1 MESTHLKH
9 KLIAFDQ
16 STKATGWCLMYQHN
30 SEIIERGV
38 ILPEGTTNER
48 IRKTVKQCM
57 YLCDK
62 HQVTFV
68 FIEGIQLQG
77 NKLNPVVYEVLAAL
91 KGTLEICLE
100 EKGFIVNVI
109 KSSEW
114 RKRVGIK
121 SRKRA
126 DLKAEAIQMVAD
138 LYGIHPTEDECEA
151 ILFARAFSEQTQPI
165 A

>member
-1 MESTHLKH
+1 MESTHLRH

-16 STKATGWCLMYQHN
+16 STKATGWCLMDQKT
-30 SEIIERGV
+30 SEIIEHGL
-38 ILPEGTTNER
+38 IQPEGTTNER

-57 YLCDK
+57 YLCEK

-100 EKGFIVNVI
+100 EKGYIVNVV
-109 KSSEW
+109 KSAEW

-121 SRKRA
+121 SRKRI
-126 DLKAEAIQMVAD
+126 DLKAEAIQMVSD
-138 LYGIHPTEDECEA
+138 IYNIQPTEDECEA
-151 ILFARAFSEQTQPI
+151 ILFAKAYCEQPLT
-165 A
+165 

>member
-1 MESTHLKH
+1 MQ

-16 STKATGWCLMYQHN
+16 STTATGWCVMNQET
-30 SEIIERGV
+30 SEIIEHGV
-38 ILPEGTTNER
+38 ILPKGETNDR
-48 IRKTVKQCM
+48 IRQTIKRCM

-77 NKLNPVVYEVLAAL
+77 NKLNPVVYEVLAKL

-100 EKGFIVNVI
+100 EKGYIVNVI

-126 DLKAEAIQMVAD
+126 DLKAEAIQMVSD
-138 LYGIHPTEDECEA
+138 IYGIHATEDECEA
-151 ILFARAFSEQTQPI
+151 ILYARAFSEQSQPL

>member
-1 MESTHLKH
+1 MDQQTSTILE
-9 KLIAFDQ
+9 
-16 STKATGWCLMYQHN
+16 Y
-30 SEIIERGV
+30 GV
-38 ILPEGTTNER
+38 ITPEGTTNER
-48 IRKTVKQCM
+48 IRKTIKQCM

-77 NKLNPVVYEVLAAL
+77 NKLNPVVYEVLAKL

-100 EKGFIVNVI
+100 EKGYIVNVI

-151 ILFARAFSEQTQPI
+151 ILYARAYSEHKQPL

>member
-1 MESTHLKH
+1 MDQQTSTILE
-9 KLIAFDQ
+9 
-16 STKATGWCLMYQHN
+16 Y
-30 SEIIERGV
+30 GV
-38 ILPEGTTNER
+38 ITPEGTTNER

-68 FIEGIQLQG
+68 FVEGIQLQG
-77 NKLNPVVYEVLAAL
+77 NKLNPVVYEVLAKL

-100 EKGFIVNVI
+100 EKGYIVNVI

-126 DLKAEAIQMVAD
+126 DLKAEAIQMVSD
-138 LYGIHPTEDECEA
+138 IYGIHATEDECEA
-151 ILFARAFSEQTQPI
+151 ILYARAYSEHKQPL